1 MSAIVSSGRLEDL
14 RWPDFADYRLDL
26 TNFYRPSGYKLAWI
40 RDGEPTPQALEL
52 FRYCRTRIRSSK
64 ALNIAARTGEGY
76 ALPELHRI
84 KGELL
89 MRSGDLNYS
98 VNDPLRLAALSQAR
112 VCFDDAFLV
121 AQQRGARS
129 SILRVALSMHRLD
142 LMLGNPHHT
151 RLAEIYSSF
160 TEGFETTDLRQARAL
175 LEIASPG

>member
-26 TNFYRPSGYKLAWI
+26 TNFHRPSGYKLAWI

-52 FRYCRTRIRSSK
+52 IQILQDADQELKGAKHCCADWGRV
-64 ALNIAARTGEGY
+64 

-84 KGELL
+84 KVELL
-89 MRSGDLNYS
+89 TRSGVLNHS
-98 VNDPLRLAALSQAR
+98 ANDPLRLVALSQAR

-151 RLAEIYSSF
+151 WLAEIYSSF
-160 TEGFETTDLRQARAL
+160 TEGFETADLRQARAL
-175 LEIASPG
+175 LEIASPE